1 MLINPN
7 NIIIIAK
14 NTVMKKFNIPYL
26 EALNSIEIESV
37 ANILENSGYR
47 DTIEIVN
54 WPEQFNYRPIT
65 NFYFARS
72 NQSVFIKYSVRG
84 NILKAVYT
92 VDQEPVHEDSC
103 VEFFCKLPDN
113 DYYTNFEF
121 NCIGTCSASK
131 RKGRSEDVQMF
142 NSAEMQTIKR
152 LPTIARKAFKE
163 LSGMFEWELTVEI
176 PFALIGIDP
185 DNLPEKLL
193 ANFYKCADDT
203 VSPHFVSWNAVKTEN
218 PDFHRPEFFGELW
231 F

>member
-1 MLINPN
+1 
-7 NIIIIAK
+7 
-14 NTVMKKFNIPYL
+14 MKKFTIPYL
-26 EALNSIEIESV
+26 ESLNSADMDSV
-37 ANILENSGYR
+37 VGILENSGFR
-47 DTIEIVN
+47 DTIDIIN

-72 NQSVFIKYSVRG
+72 NKSIFIKFDVRG
-84 NILKAVYT
+84 NVLKAVYSL
-92 VDQEPVHEDSC
+92 DQEAVHEDSC
-103 VEFFCKLPDN
+103 VEFFCKLPEN

-142 NSAEMQTIKR
+142 EPAEMQTIKR
-152 LPTIARKAFKE
+152 LPSIARKAFKG

-176 PFALIGIDP
+176 PFALMGVDSE
-185 DNLPEKLL
+185 NLPEKLQ

-203 VSPHFVSWNAVKTEN
+203 ESPHFISWSPVKTEN